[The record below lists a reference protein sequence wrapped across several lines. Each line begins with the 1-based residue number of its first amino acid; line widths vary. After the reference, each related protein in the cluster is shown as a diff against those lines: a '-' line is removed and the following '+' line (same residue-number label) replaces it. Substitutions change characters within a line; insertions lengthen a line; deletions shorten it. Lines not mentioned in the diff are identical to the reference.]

1 MKTVHNFYAGP
12 CVLPG
17 QAVEAAIEA
26 LKDFSGTGLSD
37 NRHKFTF
44 MYFQIHMIQRPHFI
58 FSGIVNFAQIHYPY
72 QCFFHN

>member
-1 MKTVHNFYAGP
+1 MGMKTVHNFYAGP

-37 NRHKFTF
+37 DCHKFALLNGQTD
-44 MYFQIHMIQRPHFI
+44 MIQCPDFI
-58 FSGIVNFAQIHYPY
+58 FTGIVDLADILNFH
-72 QCFFHN
+72 

>member
-1 MKTVHNFYAGP
+1 MGMKTVHNFYAGP

-37 NRHKFTF
+37 DRHKFALLHLGRDAVQGVDWRF
-44 MYFQIHMIQRPHFI
+44 GVVAKLQIIR
-58 FSGIVNFAQIHYPY
+58 
-72 QCFFHN
+72 C